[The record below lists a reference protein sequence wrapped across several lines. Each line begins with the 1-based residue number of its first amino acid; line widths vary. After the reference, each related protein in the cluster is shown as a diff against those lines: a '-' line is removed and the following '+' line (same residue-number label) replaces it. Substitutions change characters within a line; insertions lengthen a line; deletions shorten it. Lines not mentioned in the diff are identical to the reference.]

1 MFSWNL
7 RSMRRRLPFS
17 STGAEALSS
26 ALMATVCARPAL
38 VATRPSSAQQSINT
52 SVRGKPTAVPNKHLP
67 DTCSPGPTPT
77 KLQQQQLETPPGSPG
92 TPNNQ
97 QVVDIPSLLV
107 EATKYPRV
115 SDSPPIYALTAQE
128 LHEALDHTASRP
140 LPDTKTVFPWLH
152 GLHPENS
159 IQLTYF
165 SARNKKQ
172 FRRSP
177 RTLRGITLVKAG
189 GDLTHSKLKGA
200 IAPDELLLATKTG
213 DQISTFLDVDPRDG
227 FSIRNFQIQAV
238 KMATMSD
245 VVVYA
250 DDKTSNAVLNKLA
263 SIIARAQKVWREKDR
278 GNDVE
283 VPQYHTYMV
292 TETFAKLQAEH
303 PEIVAVDDSGN
314 MTGEVM
320 DFFHSERYE
329 MHTMSSATEI
339 ANNVWLG
346 PTPDASL
353 TAPSDPDAALPSSAQ
368 AYDLFVEATD
378 PAQLPDYKAFQLME
392 SLLSNPKVS
401 NNAIPQL
408 EFPGSGA
415 IMPPTWSQTEVDALM
430 DTVAWLY
437 KQANPEHEESMHRKD
452 SQQMTPPKYHHD
464 ADGDIG
470 MIDLDLGA
478 GRKGRKILIHCTD
491 GYTETSMLALAYYM
505 YANCATVDRAY
516 VELHTKHH
524 RNLFSYPT
532 DVALLSSIQPRILQ
546 SSPNS
551 SNSMAALCQPSPAWF
566 SKMDG
571 SFPSRIMNYM
581 YLGNLGHANNPDLLR
596 ELNIGQ
602 VLSIGETIN
611 WTSDET
617 RRWKND
623 ARTKD
628 SILYVDGV
636 QDNGVDPLTSSFD
649 RCLDFIRK
657 GREAGVAT
665 LVHCRVGVSRSATIC
680 IAEVMNEFGISFPRA
695 YCFVRARRL
704 NVIIQPHLRFS
715 YELLKWEEYQCSKR
729 GKPVRR
735 ELEWG
740 TIAREIAAMNRPY
753 SRQ

>member
-1 MFSWNL
+1 
-7 RSMRRRLPFS
+7 
-17 STGAEALSS
+17 
-26 ALMATVCARPAL
+26 MATVCARPAL
-38 VATRPSSAQQSINT
+38 LNTRASSSQQNINT

-77 KLQQQQLETPPGSPG
+77 KLQQQQLETPPGSPEASED
-92 TPNNQ
+92 Q
-97 QVVDIPSLLV
+97 QIIDIPSLLV
-107 EATKYPRV
+107 DAGKYPKV
-115 SDSPPIYALTAQE
+115 SDSPPIHALTAQE
-128 LHEALDHTASRP
+128 LFEALGHTASRP

-172 FRRSP
+172 FRRAP
-177 RTLRGITLVKAG
+177 RTLRGITVVKAG
-189 GDLTHSKLKGA
+189 GDLSHSKLKGA

-213 DQISTFLDVDPRDG
+213 EQISTFLDVDPRDG

-245 VVVYA
+245 IVVYA
-250 DDKTSNAVLNKLA
+250 DDRTPKEVLDKLA
-263 SIIARAQKVWREKDR
+263 SIISRAQKVWREKDR
-278 GNDVE
+278 ENDVE
-283 VPQYHTYMV
+283 VPRFHTYV
-292 TETFAKLQAEH
+292 VKDSFAKLQAGH
-303 PEIVAVDDSGN
+303 PEIVAIDDRGN
-314 MTGEVM
+314 MTGAVM

-339 ANNVWLG
+339 AHNVWLG

-353 TAPSDPDAALPSSAQ
+353 TAPSDPDAALPSEAQ

-378 PAQLPDYKAFQLME
+378 PAQLPDKKAFGLME
-392 SLLSNPKVS
+392 SLLASTKVS
-401 NNAIPQL
+401 QNAIPQL
-408 EFPGSGA
+408 EFPGSGS
-415 IMPPTWSQTEVDALM
+415 IMPPSWSQAEVDALM
-430 DTVAWLY
+430 DTVTWLY
-437 KQANPEHEESMHRKD
+437 KQANPDHEEMMHRKD
-452 SQQMTPPKYHHD
+452 SQQMTPPKYRD

-470 MIDLDLGA
+470 MIDLHINA
-478 GRKGRKILIHCTD
+478 GRQGRKVLIHCTD
-491 GYTETSMLALAYYM
+491 GYTETSLLALAYYM

-546 SSPNS
+546 ASPNS
-551 SNSMAALCQPSPAWF
+551 AGSMAALCQPAPRWL

-602 VLSIGETIN
+602 ILSVGETIS

-617 RRWKND
+617 KRWKDD
-623 ARTKD
+623 ARTQD

-636 QDNGVDPLTSSFD
+636 QDNGVDPLTSSFF
-649 RCLDFIRK
+649 RCLDFIKK

-680 IAEVMNEFGISFPRA
+680 IAEVMNEFGISLPRA

-729 GKPVRR
+729 GKPLRR

>member
-1 MFSWNL
+1 
-7 RSMRRRLPFS
+7 
-17 STGAEALSS
+17 
-26 ALMATVCARPAL
+26 MATVCARPATL
-38 VATRPSSAQQSINT
+38 ATRASSSQQNINT
-52 SVRGKPTAVPNKHLP
+52 SIRGKPTTVPNKHLP

-77 KLQQQQLETPPGSPG
+77 KLQQQQLETPPGSPEETAG
-92 TPNNQ
+92 Q
-97 QVVDIPSLLV
+97 QVIDTPSLLV
-107 EATKYPRV
+107 DADKYSKV

-128 LHEALDHTASRP
+128 LRAALEHTATRP

-152 GLHPENS
+152 GLHPENN

-165 SARNKKQ
+165 SARNKKL
-172 FRRSP
+172 RRAP
-177 RTLRGITLVKAG
+177 RTLRGITVVKAG
-189 GDLTHSKLKGA
+189 GDLSHSKIKGA
-200 IAPDELLLATKTG
+200 ISPDELLLATKNG
-213 DQISTFLDVDPRDG
+213 EQISTFLDVDPRDG
-227 FSIRNFQIQAV
+227 FSIRNFQIQAA

-245 VVVYA
+245 IVVYA
-250 DDKTSNAVLNKLA
+250 DDKTPKAVLQKLA
-263 SIIARAQKVWREKDR
+263 SLIARAQKVWKEKDR
-278 GNDVE
+278 DNDVE
-283 VPQYHTYMV
+283 VPQFHTYV
-292 TETFAKLQAEH
+292 VKDSFAKLQAEH
-303 PEIVAVDDSGN
+303 PETIAIDDNGN
-314 MTGEVM
+314 TTGAVM
-320 DFFHSERYE
+320 DFFFSERYE

-353 TAPSDPDAALPSSAQ
+353 TVPSDPDAALPSADQ

-378 PAQLPDYKAFQLME
+378 PAQLPDRKAFHLME
-392 SLLSNPKVS
+392 TLLDNPNVS

-408 EFPGSGA
+408 EFPGSGS
-415 IMPPTWSQTEVDALM
+415 IMPPTWSQAEVDALM
-430 DTVAWLY
+430 ETVGWLY
-437 KQANPEHEESMHRKD
+437 KQANPEYEEPMHRKD
-452 SQQMTPPKYHHD
+452 SRQMTPPKYRD

-470 MIDLDLGA
+470 MVDLNLGA
-478 GRKGRKILIHCTD
+478 GHQGRKVLIHCTD
-491 GYTETSMLALAYYM
+491 GYTETSLLALAYYM
-505 YANCATVDRAY
+505 YANCVTVDRAY
-516 VELHTKHH
+516 VELHTMHN

-546 SSPNS
+546 ASPNS
-551 SNSMAALCQPSPAWF
+551 TNSMAALCQPTPRWL

-571 SFPSRIMNYM
+571 SCPSRIMNYM

-602 VLSIGETIN
+602 VLSVGETIS
-611 WTSDET
+611 WTTDET
-617 RRWKND
+617 KRWRED

-636 QDNGVDPLTSSFD
+636 QDNGVDPLTSSFS
-649 RCLDFIRK
+649 RCLEFIKK

-680 IAEVMNEFGISFPRA
+680 IAEVMNELGLSLPRA

-704 NVIIQPHLRFS
+704 NVIIQPHLRFT
-715 YELLKWEEYQCSKR
+715 YELLKWEEHQCIKR

-740 TIAREIAAMNRPY
+740 TITREIAAMNRPY

>member
-1 MFSWNL
+1 
-7 RSMRRRLPFS
+7 
-17 STGAEALSS
+17 
-26 ALMATVCARPAL
+26 MATVCARPAL
-38 VATRPSSAQQSINT
+38 VGPRASASQQNINT
-52 SVRGKPTAVPNKHLP
+52 SSRGKPTAIPNKHLP

-77 KLQQQQLETPPGSPG
+77 KLQKQQQLQTPPESPEAPG
-92 TPNNQ
+92 NNQ
-97 QVVDIPSLLV
+97 VIDTPSLLV
-107 EATKYPRV
+107 EADKYPKV
-115 SDSPPIYALTAQE
+115 SDNPPVYALTAKE
-128 LHEALDHTASRP
+128 LREALEHTATRP

-152 GLHPENS
+152 GLHPDNN

-165 SARNKKQ
+165 SARNKKHY
-172 FRRSP
+172 RRAP
-177 RTLRGITLVKAG
+177 RTLRGITVVKAG
-189 GDLTHSKLKGA
+189 GDLSHSKLRGA
-200 IAPDELLLATKTG
+200 IAPDELLLATKNG
-213 DQISTFLDVDPRDG
+213 EQISTFLDVDPRDG

-245 VVVYA
+245 IVIYA
-250 DDKTSNAVLNKLA
+250 DDKTSKTVLNKLA
-263 SIIARAQKVWREKDR
+263 SLISRAQKVWREKDR
-278 GNDVE
+278 DNDAE
-283 VPQYHTYMV
+283 IPQFHTYV
-292 TETFAKLQAEH
+292 VNDSFAKLQAEH
-303 PEIVAVDDSGN
+303 PEIVAIDAKGN
-314 MTGEVM
+314 MTGAVM
-320 DFFHSERYE
+320 DFFYSERYE

-346 PTPDASL
+346 PTPDPSL
-353 TAPSDPDAALPSSAQ
+353 TVPSDPDAALPSAAQ

-378 PAQLPDYKAFQLME
+378 PAQLPDKRAFQLME

-408 EFPGSGA
+408 EFPGSGS
-415 IMPPTWSQTEVDALM
+415 IMPPTWSQAEVDALM

-437 KQANPEHEESMHRKD
+437 KQANPDYEEPIHRKD
-452 SQQMTPPKYHHD
+452 SQQMTPPKYRD
-464 ADGDIG
+464 DDGDIG

-478 GRKGRKILIHCTD
+478 SREGRKVLIHCTD
-491 GYTETSMLALAYYM
+491 GYTETSLLALAYYM

-546 SSPNS
+546 ASPDS
-551 SNSMAALCQPSPAWF
+551 TNSMAALCQPTPRWLG
-566 SKMDG
+566 KMDG
-571 SFPSRIMNYM
+571 SLPSRIMNYM

-602 VLSIGETIN
+602 ILSVGETIS

-617 RRWKND
+617 KRWKDD

-636 QDNGVDPLTSSFD
+636 QDNGVDPLTSSFS
-649 RCLDFIRK
+649 RCLEFIRK

-680 IAEVMNEFGISFPRA
+680 IAEVMNELGLSLPRA

-704 NVIIQPHLRFS
+704 NVIIQPHLRFT